1 MQNRQKTGLI
11 IVIIGLIILFV
22 LVYFSFF
29 NNPKEEE
36 TIETTATTSLS
47 QLPSG
52 SEAPTTTTDTR
63 PRNYTQYDLA
73 KEKTHQFNANDLA
86 KMAMAFSERFGSFSS
101 QSNYGNFTDLRIF
114 MTDSLKDWADGYV
127 DKLRQENK
135 DSGYYGIITRAL
147 TTEVKS
153 FDDGAGRAQVIVT
166 TERSESAE
174 TINSGTPYTQKLD
187 LRFLK
192 VNGEWLVDEVYWDK
206 K

>member
-1 MQNRQKTGLI
+1 MQNRQKIGLI
-11 IVIIGLIILFV
+11 IVIVGLIILFV

-36 TIETTATTSLS
+36 TIETTATTNLS

-52 SEAPTTTTDTR
+52 SEAPATTTDTR
-63 PRNYTQYDLA
+63 PRNYTQYDLS

-135 DSGYYGIITRAL
+135 DSDYYGIITRAL

-153 FDDGAGRAQVIVT
+153 FDDGAGQAQVIVT